1 MTRAARTSLAFWGA
15 ALAVV
20 LVDVVT
26 KALALAFLWPR
37 YVPHDVLG
45 DTVRLTLAYNPGI
58 AFGIPVGG
66 PSRVIL
72 ASLALLIL
80 VVLARLYRAT
90 PPGHAWRA
98 LALGLVCG
106 GAVGNLIDRLRSPD
120 GVIDF
125 IDIGVGDVRFWTFN
139 VADLGVTAGAVLLAW
154 VLWSEERKTAVAA

>member
-1 MTRAARTSLAFWGA
+1 VSPYRTALAFWGA
-15 ALAVV
+15 ALGVV
-20 LVDVVT
+20 VADVVT

-37 YVPHDVLG
+37 YVPHDVVG
-45 DTVRLTLAYNPGI
+45 DVVRLTLAYNPGI

-66 PSRVIL
+66 PSRAIL
-72 ASLALLIL
+72 GSIAVAIL

-90 PPGHAWRA
+90 PPGHVWRA

-106 GAVGNLIDRLRSPD
+106 GAVGNLIDRIRSPE

-139 VADLGVTAGAVLLAW
+139 VADLGVTAGAFLLAS
-154 VLWSEERKTAVAA
+154 VLWREERKAAVAA

>member
-1 MTRAARTSLAFWGA
+1 VSRLSTALAFWTA
-15 ALAVV
+15 TLAVIV
-20 LVDVVT
+20 ADVVT

-45 DTVRLTLAYNPGI
+45 DAVRLTLAYNQGM

-72 ASLALLIL
+72 ASVAVGIL

-90 PPGHAWRA
+90 PPGHVPRA

-106 GAVGNLIDRLRSPD
+106 GAVGNLIDRVRSPD

-139 VADLGVTAGAVLLAW
+139 VADLGVTAGACLLAL
-154 VLWSEERKTAVAA
+154 VLWREGRKAAVAA